1 MVETTRVKGQ
11 GRRGAGAGRILLRV
25 VCGLIFA
32 FLMLPLLV
40 LFPISFSSGS
50 YLRFPPPGFSLQWYA
65 RYFDDPTWIDATW
78 RSLQVGAAT
87 TVLALLIGIPL
98 AFGLARG
105 RFRGRALIENGI
117 SAPIIVPHIVI
128 SIAIYG
134 LFSRLG
140 LIGEWY
146 GIAVAHTVLALPFV
160 VIVLLSGLRDFDTSL
175 ELAARGLGAS
185 PIEAARTVTLPILA
199 PSVYSAA
206 FLAFITSFDELVVAM
221 FISGANMT
229 LPKKMFDSIMS
240 EIEPTVAAVSA
251 IQIVLVSALLLL
263 GTWLRRP
270 VTAPHVR

>member
-1 MVETTRVKGQ
+1 MKGQ
-11 GRRGAGAGRILLRV
+11 GRQRGAGAGRILLRF

-50 YLRFPPPGFSLQWYA
+50 YLRFPPPGFSLKWYA

-117 SAPIIVPHIVI
+117 SAPIIVPHIVL

-140 LIGEWY
+140 LIGEGY
-146 GIAVAHTVLALPFV
+146 GIAVADTVLAVRFG
-160 VIVLLSGLRDFDTSL
+160 VILLLSGPREFDPRL
-175 ELAARGLGAS
+175 ELAARGSRGG
-185 PIEAARTVTLPILA
+185 PMQAARSVTLPSL
-199 PSVYSAA
+199 S
-206 FLAFITSFDELVVAM
+206 
-221 FISGANMT
+221 
-229 LPKKMFDSIMS
+229 
-240 EIEPTVAAVSA
+240 
-251 IQIVLVSALLLL
+251 
-263 GTWLRRP
+263 
-270 VTAPHVR
+270 